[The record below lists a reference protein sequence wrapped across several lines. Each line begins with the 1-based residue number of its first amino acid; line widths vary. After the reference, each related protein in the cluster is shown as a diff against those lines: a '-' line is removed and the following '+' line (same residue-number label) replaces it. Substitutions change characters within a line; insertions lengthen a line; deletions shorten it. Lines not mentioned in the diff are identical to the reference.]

1 MEYFSDREQGKIE
14 ASSEEITIAVWNG
27 IVAIYE
33 KFAANNSFADAFPE
47 NCQDG
52 YGICGF
58 DKQLF
63 EDTLRAEIPKL
74 GMPTRKRLQASDS
87 RFPPFNFEESLHEQE
102 LDNYA
107 VLDFLEFCHHF
118 INEPIEGSYHP
129 YFNHNHLSFTSTG
142 ENKKNFREDINR
154 IFQRNGIVFFLDS
167 DGQIKRKIPEQF
179 KRLIRIKFKT
189 TDAKLNELLT
199 EACTFFSMPNFE
211 DRVRSL
217 ERVWDA
223 FERVKTYYSNNKK
236 VSATQLIGLVA
247 NGNQM
252 IEHVLQEEA
261 AVLTKVGNNFQI
273 RHFEKDKME
282 IKDSRH
288 IDYLF
293 YRLLSLVDLFLKEL
307 EK

>member
-1 MEYFSDREQGKIE
+1 
-14 ASSEEITIAVWNG
+14 
-27 IVAIYE
+27 
-33 KFAANNSFADAFPE
+33 
-47 NCQDG
+47 
-52 YGICGF
+52 
-58 DKQLF
+58 
-63 EDTLRAEIPKL
+63 
-74 GMPTRKRLQASDS
+74 
-87 RFPPFNFEESLHEQE
+87 
-102 LDNYA
+102 
-107 VLDFLEFCHHF
+107 
-118 INEPIEGSYHP
+118 
-129 YFNHNHLSFTSTG
+129 
-142 ENKKNFREDINR
+142 
-154 IFQRNGIVFFLDS
+154 
-167 DGQIKRKIPEQF
+167 
-179 KRLIRIKFKT
+179 
-189 TDAKLNELLT
+189 
-199 EACTFFSMPNFE
+199 MPNFE